1 MKKNKRNKLAKV
13 QSDPQVSSVDQP
25 LTEMIDLSNTNF
37 QGVEEGPQEVIDGE
51 E

>member
-1 MKKNKRNKLAKV
+1 MKKNKRNKTAMV
-13 QSDPQVSSVDQP
+13 QPDSHVSSVDQP
-25 LTEMIDLSNTNF
+25 LTEMIDLSNF